1 MARGVWILYLYNLYR
16 GRETQRRNHQEPTEQ
31 LPKYYKPQD
40 VSLVLDNCHAV
51 CEWERCW

>member
-31 LPKYYKPQD
+31 LPKYYKPQV